1 MSASTL
7 KSSPRFWTPT
17 RAGVLTPLVGTLV
30 GFFGCEQPDPVLRNW
45 TETRDSAAFQTV
57 VAGPLTCEQCIRLE
71 QLVVLGD
78 TIGEGFLEY
87 TEAFVRDSAGNYWL
101 GQLSTGPKVF
111 DADGSFLQEV
121 GRRGEGPMEF
131 QYSLPIHTDSAGR
144 VHIFDLGNGR
154 ETIVGSDFQWYAD
167 RRIPAGISQAVP
179 LTEGGRY
186 AVHMLV
192 RTRGQIGLPL
202 HIVNGL
208 EILHSFGGSIEG
220 DSEPEIDVNSRR
232 VLASDGLGHVFS
244 ANFYTYEIEAWTEE
258 GRRISGFRGPIL
270 NETAPRRGPYTY
282 DNPLPNQIRDIRV
295 DQAGRLWVL
304 GSLRKPDWED
314 LVVEI
319 RRPDGTVGITPR
331 DGSWSSVLMSRVDV
345 IDMNSLSIIASTE
358 DQGVFLKF
366 LGGGSVI
373 EFRPTRDGAP
383 RYVVWRINLTM

>member
-1 MSASTL
+1 MDVSSTHRL
-7 KSSPRFWTPT
+7 TLV

-30 GFFGCEQPDPVLRNW
+30 GLFGCDQPDPVLGNW

-57 VAGPLTCEQCIRLE
+57 VAGPFTCEDCLRFE
-71 QLVVLGD
+71 QPVVLGD
-78 TIGEGFLEY
+78 TTGEGFLEY
-87 TEAFVRDSAGNYWL
+87 TEAFVRDSVGNYWL

-121 GRRGEGPMEF
+121 GRRGQGPLEF

-154 ETIVGSDFQWYAD
+154 ETTVGSDFQWFAD
-167 RRIPAGISQAVP
+167 RRIPAGILQAVP
-179 LTEGGRY
+179 LGEGGRY
-186 AVHMLV
+186 AVNMSA
-192 RTRGQIGLPL
+192 RTGGQIDLPL

-208 EILHSFGGSIEG
+208 EILHSFGGLIDG
-220 DSEPEIDVNSRR
+220 DSEPLTDVNSQR

-270 NETAPRRGPYTY
+270 NETAPSRGGYTY

-304 GSLRKPDWED
+304 GSHRKPDWED
-314 LVVEI
+314 LVIEI
-319 RRPDGTVGITPR
+319 TRPDGTVGITPR
-331 DGSWSSVLMSRVDV
+331 DGSWSSIMMSRIDV

-358 DQGVFLKF
+358 DQGMFFKF
-366 LGGGSVI
+366 LGGGSVT
-373 EFRPTRDGAP
+373 EYRPTRDGAP